1 MTDLT
6 RRRIGLP
13 TGVDLD
19 VTLGGPEQASPILFL
34 HGFPESARTWRH
46 QLAELA
52 QDYRVAAP
60 DQRGFAR
67 SSKPV
72 RVEDYRTNCL
82 IADALAL
89 ADALGFE
96 RFTLVG
102 HDWGGAVAWALAL
115 KYPERISRL
124 VIINAPHP
132 YLFQRSLFDD
142 AAQRAASQYI
152 RAYRSP
158 DIAAEVIRAGLEN
171 FLDAS
176 LAPHISPG
184 VLTAEDRAAYLDEW
198 SQPGAIEAMF
208 NWYKASPIFVPETDE
223 NAPRPAWIDEPFPK
237 AQMPVLVIWGTRDT
251 ALLPVLLEGLEVHV
265 PDLRLVKID
274 AGHFVPWERP
284 APVTLAIRAF
294 LQDGEGART
303 G

>member
-6 RRRIGLP
+6 RRRIILT

-19 VTLGGPEQASPILFL
+19 VTSGGPEQASPILFL

-67 SSKPV
+67 SSKPA
-72 RVEDYRTNCL
+72 RVEDYRTNRL
-82 IADALAL
+82 VADVVAL

-96 RFTLVG
+96 RLTLVG
-102 HDWGGAVAWALAL
+102 HDWGGAVAWATAL
-115 KYPERISRL
+115 KHPDRIARL
-124 VIINAPHP
+124 VIVNAPHP
-132 YLFQRSLFDD
+132 YIFQRSLFDD

-152 RAYRSP
+152 RAYRRP
-158 DIAAEVIRAGLEN
+158 AIAADVIRAGLEN

-176 LAPHISPG
+176 LAPHIPPG
-184 VLTAEDRAAYLDEW
+184 ILRASDRAAYLDDW

-208 NWYKASPIFVPETDE
+208 NWYKASPIFVPKTGE
-223 NAPRPAWIDEPFPK
+223 NPARPVWIDEPFPK
-237 AQMPVLVIWGTRDT
+237 TQMPVLVIWGTRDT
-251 ALLPVLLEGLEVHV
+251 VLLSVLLEGLDDYV
-265 PDLRLVKID
+265 PDLRVVKID
-274 AGHFVPWERP
+274 AGHFAPWERP
-284 APVTLAIRAF
+284 APVTAAIRAF
-294 LQDGEGART
+294 LRDRDDVG
-303 G
+303 